1 MGQDATASCPGQ
13 GQFAVVVCIVS
24 CINLW
29 AGNPL
34 WNVRISG
41 QMIAFVL
48 LRVLLVLL
56 LVAANAFFAA
66 AEFALVSVR
75 DTRIQQLIDAR
86 RIGARILQRL
96 HRRLDEVVNGVQLGV
111 TVVSLTLGWIGEPMV
126 AHFVESFQFL
136 QRVPHAMVYAHT
148 IAIVIAFGLI
158 TFMHVILGELVP
170 KSLALQRAEQ
180 VALAVAAPMD
190 VFLTLTR
197 PVTFIMGKSAGYVLR
212 IFGLRKMRQGPVHSP
227 DEVKLIVSASRELG
241 QIAQAQEEMV
251 HHALELEN
259 ITAREVMVP
268 RPDIFSLPGDLTLQE
283 ALDHVVEEQHS
294 RVPVYDPKSGPEH
307 IIGVLYAKD
316 LMRWVLR
323 LTARPLHP
331 MPARGPDVRIGDM
344 KIGETTIGEMK
355 ISQMMHDALVVPETK
370 PLSELLDEFKER
382 KRHMAI
388 VVDEFGSTAG
398 LITVEDILE
407 QLVGEIEDEFDVV
420 PHQPSALGESKSL
433 VLDGTVGLRDLES
446 QYDLLL
452 PRDAGFETL
461 AGFMLSR
468 LQKIPAIGDSCYYG
482 GRRFTVQEMD
492 GYRISRVKIEDVQ
505 PVAVQAGA

>member
-1 MGQDATASCPGQ
+1 
-13 GQFAVVVCIVS
+13 
-24 CINLW
+24 
-29 AGNPL
+29 
-34 WNVRISG
+34 
-41 QMIAFVL
+41 MIAFVL
-48 LRVLLVLL
+48 LRVLLVLF

-75 DTRIQQLIDAR
+75 DTRIQQLIEAR

-96 HRRLDEVVNGVQLGV
+96 HRNLDEVVNGVQLGV

-126 AHFVESFQFL
+126 ARFVESFRFL
-136 QRVPHAMVYAHT
+136 HEVPHALVYAHT

-197 PVTFIMGKSAGYVLR
+197 PLIFIMGKAAGSVLR
-212 IFGLRKMRQGPVHSP
+212 IFGLRKMRQGPVHSA
-227 DEVKLIVSASRELG
+227 DEVKLIVTASRELG
-241 QIAQAQEEMV
+241 QIAATQEEMV

-268 RPDIFSLPGDLTLQE
+268 RPDIFSLPGDLSLQD
-283 ALDHVVEEQHS
+283 ALDRVVEEQHS
-294 RVPVYDPKSGPEH
+294 RIPVYDPKSGPEH

-316 LMRWVLR
+316 LMRWVGLR
-323 LTARPLHP
+323 MTARPLQTI
-331 MPARGPDVRIGDM
+331 PARVS
-344 KIGETTIGEMK
+344 EMK
-355 ISQMMHDALVVPETK
+355 VSQIMHDALVVPETK
-370 PLSELLDEFKER
+370 RLSELLDEFKER

-420 PHQPSALGESKSL
+420 ALEAAQSGETKAR
-433 VLDGTVGLRDLES
+433 VLDGTLGLRDLES

-452 PRDAGFETL
+452 PREAGFETL

-468 LQKIPAIGDSCYYG
+468 LQKIPAVGDFCYYG
-482 GRRFTVQEMD
+482 GRRFTVEEMD
-492 GYRISRVKIEDVQ
+492 AHRISRVRVEDVQ
-505 PVAVQAGA
+505 PAAAQAGD